1 MLLEVLIMLEVIAF
15 IFLALGIMPNS
26 KSMDLEGNESK
37 PPYMNKMIFIIVS
50 GILFFMLSPL
60 TMSYDYNYCYV
71 NQTTA
76 DFTLNQS
83 ISTATCASYNI
94 ESIGLVY
101 LNLGMGLI
109 AVTLATIIGLFAG
122 TSKHDLG

>member
-1 MLLEVLIMLEVIAF
+1 VLLEVLIMLEVIAF
-15 IFLALGIMPNS
+15 IFLALGIFPHS
-26 KSMDLEGNESK
+26 KTTDLEGNQDK

-50 GILFFMLSPL
+50 AILFFMLSAL

-71 NQTTA
+71 NQTIA
-76 DFTLNQS
+76 DFSLNQS
-83 ISTATCASYNI
+83 ISTATCASYSI

-109 AVTLATIIGLFAG
+109 TLTLAVIIGLFAG

>member
-1 MLLEVLIMLEVIAF
+1 MLLEVLIMLEIIAF
-15 IFLALGIMPNS
+15 IFLALGVMPNS
-26 KSMDLEGNESK
+26 KSVDLEGNESK
-37 PPYMNKMIFIIVS
+37 PPYMNKMIFVIVS
-50 GILFFMLSPL
+50 AILFFMLSPL

-83 ISTATCASYNI
+83 ISTATCASYSI

-109 AVTLATIIGLFAG
+109 TSTLAVIIGLFAG